1 MASLFCSL
9 PPSLVPPLF
18 TRTIPITPSLS
29 LLLFP
34 DPLPHSLLP
43 QHTHSLFLFFS
54 LSNPHVDAIYLPF
67 NRVSAIRFISQYFLS
82 IRFSFVLAT
91 YFATRALYFSYRH
104 PFLSFIFPPSLFFSI
119 LNPRFIPSRLFVFT
133 PIESCSFFALES
145 PNPVYS
151 LLRSSLFIVYL
162 SFSVSLS
169 PSHLPYVST
178 YCHRQ
183 FPHYTNRPMISLAFH
198 KSQPISDERL
208 LLWIFKSFLCVH
220 TFSTCTY
227 EVLCRDA
234 TIHSVCA
241 RMSLVRKEFR
251 VCIFYLYISVYTN
264 RVNDNFLQSG
274 SKNLL
279 NWQFK
284 RYIYMYTH

>member
-1 MASLFCSL
+1 M
-9 PPSLVPPLF
+9 PPLF

-54 LSNPHVDAIYLPF
+54 LSNPHVDTIYLPF

-169 PSHLPYVST
+169 
-178 YCHRQ
+178 
-183 FPHYTNRPMISLAFH
+183 IS
-198 KSQPISDERL
+198 SP
-208 LLWIFKSFLCVH
+208 
-220 TFSTCTY
+220 
-227 EVLCRDA
+227 
-234 TIHSVCA
+234 
-241 RMSLVRKEFR
+241 VR
-251 VCIFYLYISVYTN
+251 
-264 RVNDNFLQSG
+264 
-274 SKNLL
+274 
-279 NWQFK
+279 
-284 RYIYMYTH
+284 